1 MKKLTSTTK
10 LTIGAMTTAL
20 GVLFM
25 YAASVFPTGRIAL
38 IFLASLV
45 IWIPINERGGLPV
58 ALVCY
63 LATAVL
69 TLILIPNKLYP
80 LGYALFI
87 GLYGFVKLGVDNF
100 VRDRIMAFALKL
112 IIMNLLGAAI
122 IWLGG
127 LILKQSVFSLMPDY
141 KLAVVVIVIEAVFIV
156 YEIVYSLCVRVFDE
170 RLRDVIIPK
179 R

>member
-1 MKKLTSTTK
+1 
-10 LTIGAMTTAL
+10 MTTAL

-38 IFLASLV
+38 MLLASLV
-45 IWIPINERGGLPV
+45 IWIPLNERGGLPV
-58 ALVCY
+58 ALICY
-63 LATAVL
+63 LATAIL

-80 LGYALFI
+80 LGYVLFI
-87 GLYGFVKLGVDNF
+87 GLYGFVKLGVDSF
-100 VRDRIMAFALKL
+100 VHDRMTAFALKL
-112 IIMNLLGAAI
+112 IVMNLLGAAI

-141 KLAVVVIVIEAVFIV
+141 KLAVIVIVIEAAFVV
-156 YEIVYSLCVRVFDE
+156 YEIAYSLCIRVFDE
-170 RLRDVIIPK
+170 RLRDVIIHK